1 MSSVFDR
8 FRNPQ
13 LNMIKEA
20 QRLAHNPSQVADIM
34 LNNGKITKEQYSQLK
49 NMNNPKDMCIY
60 LMGQNEQFKQA
71 VETMRTLQS

>member
-34 LNNGKITKEQYSQLK
+34 FNNKKITREQYDKLK
-49 NMNNPKDMCIY
+49 SMNNPKDMCIY

>member
-20 QRLAHNPSQVADIM
+20 QRLANNPSQVADIM
-34 LNNGKITKEQYSQLK
+34 LNNRKITREQYDKLK
-49 NMNNPKDMCIY
+49 SMNNPKDMCIY

>member
-34 LNNGKITKEQYSQLK
+34 LNNGKITKEQYNQLK

>member
-8 FRNPQ
+8 FRSPQ

-34 LNNGKITKEQYSQLK
+34 LNNGKITKEQYNQLK